1 MEKYEVPSMEIV
13 ELEGSI
19 VTFSF
24 GPGLPDSGHGAS
36 GNQNA
41 C

>member
-1 MEKYEVPSMEIV
+1 MEKYEAPSMEIV

-19 VTFSF
+19 VTF
-24 GPGLPDSGHGAS
+24 GIKLPDHEQSGSQSAS
-36 GNQNA
+36 

>member
-1 MEKYEVPSMEIV
+1 MEKYEAPSMEIV

-19 VTFSF
+19 VTF
-24 GPGLPDSGHGAS
+24 GMPQIPGHGGTGNGDAS
-36 GNQNA
+36 

>member
-1 MEKYEVPSMEIV
+1 MEKYEAPSMEIV

-19 VTFSF
+19 VTF
-24 GPGLPDSGHGAS
+24 GINLPDHGQTGGSSAS
-36 GNQNA
+36 

>member
-19 VTFSF
+19 VTLKI
-24 GPGLPDSGHGAS
+24 PGLPDSGHGAS

>member
-1 MEKYEVPSMEIV
+1 MEKYEAPSMEIV

-19 VTFSF
+19 VTF
-24 GPGLPDSGHGAS
+24 PGLPDHGQI
-36 GNQNA
+36 GNQPGSGG

>member
-1 MEKYEVPSMEIV
+1 MEKYEAPVMEVV

-19 VTFSF
+19 VTF
-24 GPGLPDSGHGAS
+24 GINLPDHGQTSGSSAS
-36 GNQNA
+36 

>member
-1 MEKYEVPSMEIV
+1 MEKYEAPSMEIV

-19 VTFSF
+19 VTV
-24 GPGLPDSGHGAS
+24 PGLPEFGQVGDQPGSGG
-36 GNQNA
+36 